1 MSTDGQMD
9 KEDAVH
15 IYSEILLSNKKQNE
29 TEPFAATPDG
39 PRDYHTKS
47 KTNVISLICGI

>member
-15 IYSEILLSNKKQNE
+15 IYNEILLSNKNQNE
-29 TEPFAATPDG
+29 IQPFAATPDG
-39 PRDYHTKS
+39 PQRLPY
-47 KTNVISLICGI
+47 